1 MFSHGEDETT
11 IPDLF
16 RCPISLDLLRDPVSL
31 STGQTYDRSSIEKWI
46 SSGNLTC
53 PVTMQTL
60 NDPPTLVPNH
70 TLRALIHRWLQT
82 PNPNHHDQPL
92 HALKRCLESQETTRL
107 QCVESLRVLT
117 EDSDSAAAMVRLG
130 FLPLL
135 LDLIFFE
142 ARDRKFETEF
152 IEQALACVVKLLP
165 FSESDES
172 IFARFLDEEDSLI
185 LSLFK
190 RGSLGIKASLCRII
204 AIVSKSYNK
213 SDNKEHYPMKLLR
226 EISLLVGLTSGEASD
241 AAVEALWWIS
251 CGTSNQKR
259 IVEELLGVVDALIS
273 HLSRASSSL
282 ALALLERLL
291 IGHESARDS
300 VIKNPSG
307 IRVLVKRVFEV
318 PGGHEGSEGAVGS
331 LVAVCGG
338 SWRAREEA
346 VEAGVLSQLVLLLQ
360 SQCSAKIKT
369 KARMLLK
376 LLRSNNYG

>member
-1 MFSHGEDETT
+1 
-11 IPDLF
+11 
-16 RCPISLDLLRDPVSL
+16 
-31 STGQTYDRSSIEKWI
+31 
-46 SSGNLTC
+46 
-53 PVTMQTL
+53 MQTL

-107 QCVESLRVLT
+107 QCLESLRVLT

-331 LVAVCGG
+331 LAAVCGG